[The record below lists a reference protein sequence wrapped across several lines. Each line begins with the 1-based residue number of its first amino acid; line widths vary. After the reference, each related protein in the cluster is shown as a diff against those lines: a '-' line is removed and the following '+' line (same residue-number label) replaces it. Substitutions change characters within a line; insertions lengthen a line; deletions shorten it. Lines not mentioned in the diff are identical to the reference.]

1 MSFGLDHQV
10 RDGAMSCLVEIYRHV
25 GERVRLDL
33 SKKGLPQS
41 RLNVIFSKFD
51 EVQRSGNMIPCS
63 GSGEFLFGFAPHRSA
78 PLPVVSCGG
87 DESLIMSL
95 QQIGLYFHRVFQPE
109 FLLFSII
116 FISSFKP
123 VCLDLSL
130 DEKLGLRPDGEPVAG
145 GDEFSL
151 QDIDVHWICQML
163 LFGAKTS

>member
-1 MSFGLDHQV
+1 
-10 RDGAMSCLVEIYRHV
+10 
-25 GERVRLDL
+25 
-33 SKKGLPQS
+33 
-41 RLNVIFSKFD
+41 LNVIFSKFD

-63 GSGEFLFGFAPHRSA
+63 GS
-78 PLPVVSCGG
+78 
-87 DESLIMSL
+87 
-95 QQIGLYFHRVFQPE
+95 GLYFHRVFQPE

-123 VCLDLSL
+123 VFLDLSL

-151 QDIDVHWICQML
+151 QDIDVHWIFQML